1 MVSLGVLQIILS
13 LAILY
18 IVWDRKPASI
28 GAPIAII
35 PFVQPRP
42 VKKMLRIVKKV
53 DGRIVRV
60 GERERDHPHIRVAWE
75 TPGLGIQR
83 SDGKVF
89 WGKE

>member
-1 MVSLGVLQIILS
+1 MVLLSIIQLLTS

-18 IVWDRKPASI
+18 IVWSRKPALFSSPTVT
-28 GAPIAII
+28 A
-35 PFVQPRP
+35 PFVQSQPS
-42 VKKMLRIVKKV
+42 KKMLRIVKKV